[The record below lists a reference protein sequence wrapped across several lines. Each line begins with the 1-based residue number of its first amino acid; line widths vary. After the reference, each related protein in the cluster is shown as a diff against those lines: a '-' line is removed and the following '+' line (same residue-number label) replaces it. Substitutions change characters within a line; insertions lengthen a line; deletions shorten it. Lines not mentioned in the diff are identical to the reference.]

1 MSINEEKKEKQTFFL
16 IILFLLCL
24 LKRVFATAQ
33 TPQAIQRETT
43 HFGSY
48 ESQLTYNDALQTVT
62 PPSIHIGLDNSSMT
76 LNAYA
81 SATTNVV
88 GHLGTE
94 DIKINSYDKILTAM
108 DNPSGFDPFDPEWS
122 PPCGW
127 TVVYDFSSPDQVNV
141 AFNYISG
148 NTVVN
153 DGVVSQDL
161 PDQQEGYIARD
172 IFNIA
177 WTRVA
182 IAVKLRVDEI
192 TFPVIGIF
200 GLYSAP
206 LRDHFGTVATS
217 YPKGTNIHNIQ
228 LAIGDGYYD
237 FTLPDDWFLV
247 VFDNTIGRN
256 PYVKIYD
263 TNKNIIFQVEAE
275 PLHAYFIGET
285 INLHSSNNG
294 DLGTFSF
301 QIDWLALYYG
311 CPKVN
316 KIHRG
321 IDASALKYTE
331 TATARQ

>member
-16 IILFLLCL
+16 ILLFLLCS
-24 LKRVFATAQ
+24 LKRAFATAQ
-33 TPQAIQRETT
+33 TTQAIQRNTT

-48 ESQLTYNDALQTVT
+48 ESQLTYNDVFQTVT

-76 LNAYA
+76 LNDYA

-141 AFNYISG
+141 AFNDIHG
-148 NTVVN
+148 NVVVDN
-153 DGVVSQDL
+153 GIVSQDI
-161 PDQQEGYIARD
+161 PDQEEGNMSRFIE
-172 IFNIA
+172 NIS
-177 WTRVA
+177 WTRIA
-182 IAVKLRVDEI
+182 IAVKLRVDK
-192 TFPVIGIF
+192 TNYGVAGVF

-206 LRDHFGTVATS
+206 IPDHFATVITDF
-217 YPKGTNIHNIQ
+217 PKGTNIHNIH
-228 LAIGDGYYD
+228 LLIGSEYYS

-247 VFDNTIGRN
+247 VLDNTPGRN

-263 TNKNIIFQVEAE
+263 TNKNIIFQVEVEPWHASGIAE
-275 PLHAYFIGET
+275 DIDLHT
-285 INLHSSNNG
+285 SNNG
-294 DLGTFSF
+294 FLGTFSF
-301 QIDWLALYYG
+301 QLDWFALYYG

-321 IDASALKYTE
+321 IDVSALKYAE